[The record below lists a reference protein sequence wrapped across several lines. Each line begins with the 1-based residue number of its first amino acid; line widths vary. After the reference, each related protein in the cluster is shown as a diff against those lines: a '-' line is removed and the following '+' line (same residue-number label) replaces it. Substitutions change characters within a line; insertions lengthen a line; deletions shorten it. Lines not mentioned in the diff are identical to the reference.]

1 MCLYK
6 IDKKVRKAS
15 FGWKVFDKSEQ
26 YPDYK
31 YVAPDLFYYGHSV
44 NRNVK
49 FNLLLPTEQWIEDK
63 VKGKLF
69 ADTIGYYPT
78 GFHVFK
84 SYKQAKGW
92 KAPGWKAPH
101 QIICKVL
108 MEDIV
113 ASGTQWVISKTPAI
127 VFVARKIYIEKPK

>member
-1 MCLYK
+1 MCLYE
-6 IDKKVRKAS
+6 IDKKIKKAS

-26 YPDYK
+26 YPDYE
-31 YVAPDLFYYGHSV
+31 YVAPDLFYYGQSV

-49 FNLLLPTEQWIEDK
+49 FIASNLLLPTEQWIEDK

-69 ADTIGYYPT
+69 ADTSGYYPT

-92 KAPGWKAPH
+92 KEPH

-113 ASGTQWVISKTPAI
+113 ASGAQWVIAKIPAI
-127 VFVARKIYIEKPK
+127 VFVAKRIYIEKPK